1 MNTKRF
7 FIILCLSICYSVF
20 AWSQNSIDKLVEDFS
35 TLGSAKM
42 TSVVDRDPKTN
53 RVLKVVK
60 ELELPGIQVRK
71 FQNAFEK
78 ESQKGVSSIQQDG
91 EQSTITITQ
100 KSPSQIRIYMLRK
113 VGRPVAHSAKV
124 IILIIFL

>member
-1 MNTKRF
+1 MNMKRF

-60 ELELPGIQVRK
+60 ELELPGVQVRK

-124 IILIIFL
+124 IILIKFL

>member
-1 MNTKRF
+1 MNMKRF

-60 ELELPGIQVRK
+60 ELELPGVQVRK

-91 EQSTITITQ
+91 EQSTTTVTQ

-124 IILIIFL
+124 IILIKFL

>member
-124 IILIIFL
+124 IILIKFL

>member
-1 MNTKRF
+1 
-7 FIILCLSICYSVF
+7 
-20 AWSQNSIDKLVEDFS
+20 
-35 TLGSAKM
+35 M

-60 ELELPGIQVRK
+60 ELELPGVQVRK

-124 IILIIFL
+124 IILIKFL

>member
-7 FIILCLSICYSVF
+7 FIILCLSICYGVF

-124 IILIIFL
+124 IILIKFL

>member
-1 MNTKRF
+1 MKRF

-60 ELELPGIQVRK
+60 ELELPGVQVRK

-124 IILIIFL
+124 IILIKFL

>member
-1 MNTKRF
+1 
-7 FIILCLSICYSVF
+7 
-20 AWSQNSIDKLVEDFS
+20 
-35 TLGSAKM
+35 M

-60 ELELPGIQVRK
+60 ELELPGVQVRK

-91 EQSTITITQ
+91 EQSTTTVTQ

-124 IILIIFL
+124 IILIKFL

>member
-1 MNTKRF
+1 
-7 FIILCLSICYSVF
+7 
-20 AWSQNSIDKLVEDFS
+20 
-35 TLGSAKM
+35 M

-124 IILIIFL
+124 IILIKFL

>member
-7 FIILCLSICYSVF
+7 FIIICLSICYSVF
-20 AWSQNSIDKLVEDFS
+20 AWSQNSIDKLVENFS

-60 ELELPGIQVRK
+60 ELELPGVQVSK

-113 VGRPVAHSAKV
+113 VGRPIAHSAKV
-124 IILIIFL
+124 IILIKFL